1 MHIKQGD
8 TVEVISGDDRGARG
22 EVQRVLVGKRVRSKR
37 AARGGPLTVRDP
49 NLDRVVVVRD
59 PNLDRVVVSGVNFV
73 KKHQRRTGDVRTQ
86 VGIIEREA
94 PIHISNVMLVCP
106 HCNKATRV
114 RMHVFEN
121 GTRARECRQCG
132 QLIDTK

>member
-22 EVQRVLVGKRVRSKR
+22 EVQRVLRGKRVRSKR
-37 AARGGPLTVRDP
+37 AARGGPLT
-49 NLDRVVVVRD
+49 VRD

>member
-37 AARGGPLTVRDP
+37 AARGGPLT
-49 NLDRVVVVRD
+49 VRD